1 MENGRLLNGMASCGV
16 CPFLWIPA
24 CAGMTSSGGHCAGN
38 PTWIPACAG
47 MTENDVAAHLMRRPI
62 SVAFRVSGTDQGTL
76 SLEGGTRM
84 AFRVRGN
91 DKAWNGTPGN
101 TTPGFSRVRA

>member
-1 MENGRLLNGMASCGV
+1 MENGRLLKGMSLCGA

-24 CAGMTSSGGHCAGN
+24 CAGMTKNG
-38 PTWIPACAG
+38 
-47 MTENDVAAHLMRRPI
+47 VAAHLMRRPI
-62 SVAFRVSGTDQGTL
+62 SVAFRVSGTDQGPL

-101 TTPGFSRVRA
+101 TTLGFPRVRA